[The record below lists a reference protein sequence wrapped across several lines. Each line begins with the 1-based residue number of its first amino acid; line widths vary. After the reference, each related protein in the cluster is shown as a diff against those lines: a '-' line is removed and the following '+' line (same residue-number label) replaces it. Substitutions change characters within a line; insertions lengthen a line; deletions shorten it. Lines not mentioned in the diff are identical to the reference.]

1 MIVLLLAFAFVSC
14 VPSKKVVRK
23 GVLMPEDQAARMDYA
38 DAENLQKARKY
49 KDALTVYDTISEKYP
64 TQEFAA
70 KALFKSSRIYIR
82 QKKYGPAKA
91 RLEKLV
97 MNFPLSSI
105 IHEARLDLAKIYF
118 REKKYDDSKDSLLAV
133 NLDRFPEQK
142 RLKILLLTRR
152 VLKLTESWPELI
164 KYNIKI
170 YDKSTDFAELAII
183 KKEVF
188 DIIDTE
194 LNSQKLK
201 KLADDRKGRYP
212 GDLALWKLA
221 KLTYH
226 KGNSRDARSYL
237 VSFLR
242 NYPLSEYYS
251 EADALYNLL
260 TKRKSPNTKLIGVLL
275 PLSGPN
281 AIVGEIA
288 LKGIWE
294 ATGLFSKGS
303 GKYDN
308 FKIIVRDTQGNAD
321 AAARAFDELVLE
333 KGVIG
338 IIGPMLAKT
347 SEVAALKAQQYG
359 VPVILLN
366 QNENIVEIGNFV
378 FRNFI
383 SKNLQARTLAKFT
396 VEKLGIRR
404 FAFLYPLHK
413 YGRSFVSAFW
423 DELEKYDGVEIRGV
437 QSYEPTSN
445 DFSKPIKK
453 LVGLDNLSLR
463 RDEICKEG
471 QEPAKKNIFHRI

>member
-1 MIVLLLAFAFVSC
+1 MQKRYAHNFVLYLIALLLAFSFASC

-23 GVLMPEDQAARMDYA
+23 GVLMPEDQAARLDYA
-38 DAENLQKARKY
+38 DAENLSKAKKY

-82 QKKYGPAKA
+82 QKKYGNAKA

-97 MNFPLSSI
+97 LNFPLSSI
-105 IHEARLDLAKIYF
+105 IHEARLDLAKLYY
-118 REKKYDDSKDSLLAV
+118 REQKYDDSKDSLLAV
-133 NLDRFPEQK
+133 NVDRFPEQK
-142 RLKILLLTRR
+142 RLKILLLMRK
-152 VLKLTESWPELI
+152 VLKLTKSWPELI

-170 YDKSTDFAELAII
+170 YDKSTDFAELAVI
-183 KKEVF
+183 KKEIF

-194 LNSQKLK
+194 LDSQKLK
-201 KLADDRKGRYP
+201 KLADERKSAYP

-226 KGNSRDARSYL
+226 KGKIRDARSYL

-251 EADALYNLL
+251 EADELYNLL

-303 GKYDN
+303 GRYDN

-333 KGVIG
+333 K
-338 IIGPMLAKT
+338 A
-347 SEVAALKAQQYG
+347 
-359 VPVILLN
+359 
-366 QNENIVEIGNFV
+366 
-378 FRNFI
+378 
-383 SKNLQARTLAKFT
+383 
-396 VEKLGIRR
+396 
-404 FAFLYPLHK
+404 
-413 YGRSFVSAFW
+413 
-423 DELEKYDGVEIRGV
+423 
-437 QSYEPTSN
+437 
-445 DFSKPIKK
+445 
-453 LVGLDNLSLR
+453 
-463 RDEICKEG
+463 
-471 QEPAKKNIFHRI
+471 